1 MSWVTMHA
9 CWRMTLCQMPLLQL
23 KFAATRKQITKVD
36 MLIDQIAKG
45 VSDETYAQDD
55 DTLSVKSLAGSQSN
69 EVQGRPRVQD
79 FRQATPVLEPV
90 ASRPGPLNT
99 SIARVAESEMLSA
112 PPGPGGVP
120 RGPGGQLK
128 VVQAGMAQAQH
139 QRTKSCPPAGRSGL
153 SGSWSLEWLDAH
165 NIGDAG
171 VLSASTRRP
180 APEGSVARV

>member
-1 MSWVTMHA
+1 
-9 CWRMTLCQMPLLQL
+9 
-23 KFAATRKQITKVD
+23 VD

-120 RGPGGQLK
+120 RGSTEGGAGWHGPGPAPAYK
-128 VVQAGMAQAQH
+128 VVPT
-139 QRTKSCPPAGRSGL
+139 RWPLRS
-153 SGSWSLEWLDAH
+153 
-165 NIGDAG
+165 
-171 VLSASTRRP
+171 V
-180 APEGSVARV
+180 GSVEFGVVGCS

>member
-1 MSWVTMHA
+1 
-9 CWRMTLCQMPLLQL
+9 
-23 KFAATRKQITKVD
+23 
-36 MLIDQIAKG
+36 MLIDQSAKG

-128 VVQAGMAQAQH
+128 MVQAGMAQH